1 MAILSWRGADSTLSI
16 EDNADSYQV
25 KRTASQEVL
34 GFVVSLLTLI
44 ERHIGAIMISS
55 INLIRTKELVFTQ
68 LFEPVSQPS

>member
-1 MAILSWRGADSTLSI
+1 MWL
-16 EDNADSYQV
+16 
-25 KRTASQEVL
+25 
-34 GFVVSLLTLI
+34 SLLTLI